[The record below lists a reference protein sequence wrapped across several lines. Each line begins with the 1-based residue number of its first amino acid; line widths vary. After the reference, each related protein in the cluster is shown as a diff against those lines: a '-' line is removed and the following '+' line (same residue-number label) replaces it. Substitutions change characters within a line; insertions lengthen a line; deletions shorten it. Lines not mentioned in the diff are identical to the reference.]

1 MTSMTVT
8 PGEAS
13 DGRQLRPA
21 ECCDLREL
29 ALMWCEAWSD
39 GHRGHVPDA
48 LMAVRGPEHFER
60 YLQANL
66 ANTIV
71 AIDQRARLVG
81 LVIVDPSSGEV
92 VQLGV
97 QADARGSGIATEL
110 VSAAETRLAHD
121 HDEAWLAVVPGN
133 TRARAFYRRHGWQ
146 DEGPMVYYAPAGDTT
161 VPVPVHRYVKQ
172 LFIQHGAAL
181 GC

>member
-1 MTSMTVT
+1 
-8 PGEAS
+8 
-13 DGRQLRPA
+13 
-21 ECCDLREL
+21 
-29 ALMWCEAWSD
+29 
-39 GHRGHVPDA
+39 
-48 LMAVRGPEHFER
+48 MAVRGPEHFER

-71 AIDQRARLVG
+71 AINQRARLVG

-92 VQLGV
+92 VQLAV

-110 VSAAETRLAHD
+110 VHAAESRLAHD

-146 DEGPMVYYAPAGDTT
+146 DAGPMIHHAPAGDTT
-161 VPVPVHRYVKQ
+161 VPVPVHRYVKH